1 MPQNWVDN
9 RSFISFYCLFQIY
22 TIFITKFI
30 VFGLF
35 LKSAKKNNTPPTPLE
50 RGVVAWI
57 LKLFFSTNSSFGI
70 LNTHT
75 PNPYNSI
82 CLFFLESLHLRFQ
95 EGSRCVN
102 FRAFYNKFL
111 FIGIWNL
118 KFGISIRVVLTF
130 LALMGAAS
138 CGSGVQSYR
147 YSGQQEIAP
156 KKTEKGFL

>member
-1 MPQNWVDN
+1 M
-9 RSFISFYCLFQIY
+9 
-22 TIFITKFI
+22 
-30 VFGLF
+30 
-35 LKSAKKNNTPPTPLE
+35 
-50 RGVVAWI
+50 
-57 LKLFFSTNSSFGI
+57 
-70 LNTHT
+70 
-75 PNPYNSI
+75 